1 MKFFKVLLDHP
12 FSDKILFDSG
22 VTLNAFH
29 SRFLTH
35 KDLIF
40 FWPRGVKM
48 SGILEILLIVA
59 IILGI
64 LMLPRLTGKKSDQP
78 FQRLAHGFRF
88 TGWIRIAILASLFWL
103 ALTGFY
109 LKPWD
114 IHWVPFLYMGV
125 GPVAL
130 IWGIYWVSSGFRKKK
145 E

>member
-35 KDLIF
+35 KDLVF

-114 IHWVPFLYMGV
+114 IHWVPFLYMGA